1 MIQSLRWALSRLPW
15 PFRRQFAC
23 LQGREKSAI
32 KKEDLGPMGLLSSF
46 YRVIVQFTYNKSPK
60 DGMRAQPMAA
70 R

>member
-1 MIQSLRWALSRLPW
+1 
-15 PFRRQFAC
+15 
-23 LQGREKSAI
+23 
-32 KKEDLGPMGLLSSF
+32 MGLLSSF